1 MNEQKGRDMT
11 VFESDEFCDV
21 INSISAA
28 EGQRLVSK
36 SETLGQSGFR
46 VSKGLDER
54 CLCIIRGEKDERTIR
69 AKRKHKIGMALIAAL
84 IAVLML
90 FSAYAI
96 FPQVREK
103 INNIFYK
110 TTQRYTEVSLANEPI
125 QNESLPTVRFTYVPD
140 GFRLIRDS
148 EGHILYEND
157 NGDRFYLSCVKIE
170 NEEKHIIDTENA
182 EVNEII
188 INGHKGMVIRKY
200 DADINKSRA
209 HIIWTYIDHNKV
221 FNVITIGLD
230 DEQIDKL
237 LEGLTTEY
245 GEEETE

>member
-11 VFESDEFCDV
+11 VFENDEFCDV
-21 INSISAA
+21 INNISAA

-46 VSKGLDER
+46 VSERLDER
-54 CLCIIRGEKDERTIR
+54 CLRIIRGEKDECTIR

-125 QNESLPTVRFTYVPD
+125 QNTSLPTVRFTYVPD
-140 GFRLIRDS
+140 GFELIREY
-148 EGHILYEND
+148 EGYAFYQND
-157 NGDRFYLSCVKIE
+157 NGDSFYLSCKQL
-170 NEEKHIIDTENA
+170 EKQKEHGIDTEDA
-182 EVNEII
+182 VVEELTV
-188 INGHKGMVIRKY
+188 NGHNGLIIRKY
-200 DADINKSRA
+200 DSELDKDRT
-209 HIIWTYIDHNKV
+209 HVIWTDVDRNHIYRL
-221 FNVITIGLD
+221 FITGVD
-230 DEQIDKL
+230 SERIDKIL
-237 LEGLTTEY
+237 AGMITEY

>member
-11 VFESDEFCDV
+11 VFENDEFCDV

-46 VSKGLDER
+46 VSERLDER
-54 CLCIIRGEKDERTIR
+54 CLRIIRGEKDERTVR
-69 AKRKHKIGMALIAAL
+69 TKRKHKIGMALIAAL

-125 QNESLPTVRFTYVPD
+125 QNTSLPTVRFTYVPD
-140 GFRLIRDS
+140 GFKLIEQR
-148 EGHILYEND
+148 EGYVLYEND
-157 NGDRFYLSCVKIE
+157 IDDSFYLSCEQLDDK
-170 NEEKHIIDTENA
+170 EEHIIDTEDA
-182 EVNEII
+182 DVEEKI
-188 INGHKGMVIRKY
+188 INGHSGLTIIKY
-200 DADINKSRA
+200 DRELVKDRT
-209 HIIWTYIDHNKV
+209 HVIWTDVDRNHIYRLFTTGVDS
-221 FNVITIGLD
+221 
-230 DEQIDKL
+230 EQIDKIL
-237 LEGLTTEY
+237 AGMITEY

>member
-36 SETLGQSGFR
+36 SESLGQSGFR

-54 CLCIIRGEKDERTIR
+54 CLRIIRGEKDERTIR

-140 GFRLIRDS
+140 GFKLIRDS
-148 EGHILYEND
+148 EGFVLYEND
-157 NGDRFYLSCVKIE
+157 IDDGFYLSYEQLEKQ
-170 NEEKHIIDTENA
+170 EEHGIDTEDA
-182 EVNEII
+182 VVEELTV
-188 INGHKGMVIRKY
+188 NGHNGLIIRKY
-200 DADINKSRA
+200 DKDINKSRSQ
-209 HIIWTYIDHNKV
+209 IVWTNIEKNIKFSLV
-221 FNVITIGLD
+221 FVGIVDENINESLDGLVI
-230 DEQIDKL
+230 
-237 LEGLTTEY
+237 EY
-245 GEEETE
+245 GEEKTE

>member
-54 CLCIIRGEKDERTIR
+54 CLRIIRGEKDERTIR

-110 TTQRYTEVSLANEPI
+110 TTQRYTEVSLANKPI

-140 GFRLIRDS
+140 GFELIERR
-148 EGHILYEND
+148 EGYVLYEND
-157 NGDRFYLSCVKIE
+157 INDSFYLSCQYVKE
-170 NEEKHIIDTENA
+170 QDSYGIDTEGA
-182 EVNEII
+182 VVEELTV
-188 INGHKGMVIRKY
+188 NGHNGLIIRKY
-200 DADINKSRA
+200 DSEVDKDRT
-209 HIIWTYIDHNKV
+209 HIIWTDVNKNHM
-221 FNVITIGLD
+221 FGLFITGLD
-230 DEQIDKL
+230 REQTDRV
-237 LEGLTTEY
+237 LEGMITEY
-245 GEEETE
+245 GEEEIE

>member
-125 QNESLPTVRFTYVPD
+125 QNESLPTVRFTYVPG

-157 NGDRFYLSCVKIE
+157 NGDRFYLSCKQL
-170 NEEKHIIDTENA
+170 EKQEVHGIDTEDA
-182 EVNEII
+182 DVEEKV
-188 INGHKGMVIRKY
+188 INGHNGLIIRKY
-200 DADINKSRA
+200 NRDTNKMRTQMLWTDPQKLHKFVFVATGISEELTDM
-209 HIIWTYIDHNKV
+209 II
-221 FNVITIGLD
+221 
-230 DEQIDKL
+230 
-237 LEGLTTEY
+237 EGLTIEY
-245 GEEETE
+245 GEEQIE

>member
-11 VFESDEFCDV
+11 VFENDEFCDV

-46 VSKGLDER
+46 VSERLDER
-54 CLCIIRGEKDERTIR
+54 CLRIIRGEKDERTIR
-69 AKRKHKIGMALIAAL
+69 TKRKHKIGMALIAAL

-125 QNESLPTVRFTYVPD
+125 QNESLPTVRFTYIPD
-140 GFRLIRDS
+140 GFKLIREY
-148 EGHILYEND
+148 EGYAFYQND
-157 NGDRFYLSCVKIE
+157 NGDSFYLSCDRLIVDE
-170 NEEKHIIDTENA
+170 THIVDTEEA
-182 EVNEII
+182 VVEEVTL
-188 INGHKGMVIRKY
+188 NGTDGLIIRKY
-200 DADINKSRA
+200 DEDIDKSRTQIMWTNVERKA
-209 HIIWTYIDHNKV
+209 KFSLVFVGIDSESISEIMDGLII
-221 FNVITIGLD
+221 
-230 DEQIDKL
+230 
-237 LEGLTTEY
+237 EY
-245 GEEETE
+245 REEERE